1 MGRKAC
7 ILDGHTGRSSND
19 LNASFDPNYLK
30 NHKGHENNHH
40 ERNDCHY
47 GGKGATSRTVV
58 EQHCHEGSSFYANEI
73 LS

>member
-7 ILDGHTGRSSND
+7 TLDGHTGRSSND

-40 ERNDCHY
+40 ERNDRHTRFIMDA
-47 GGKGATSRTVV
+47 KVPHP
-58 EQHCHEGSSFYANEI
+58 EQ
-73 LS
+73 